1 MHLIFYTSQTT
12 LPHDQIEANLADIV
26 RACNLH
32 NKENGITGVLFYEN
46 RNFIQALEG
55 EEDAVR
61 GTLKRVQKDPRHTNL
76 KVLVDKP
83 IEERSFS
90 DWAMDTFFV
99 KHPDLVDGEM
109 ISLIQKIYDRSLPV
123 NTKDLVEFHKR
134 MIDEVD
140 TFKILRIETED
151 ET

>member
-1 MHLIFYTSQTT
+1 MS
-12 LPHDQIEANLADIV
+12 DDEVEANLADIV
-26 RACNLH
+26 SACTVH

-55 EEDAVR
+55 KEDAVR
-61 GTLKRVQKDPRHTNL
+61 STLERVKKDPRHKNL

-99 KHPDLVDGEM
+99 KHPELVDSEM

-140 TFKILRIETED
+140 TFKILRFES
-151 ET
+151 